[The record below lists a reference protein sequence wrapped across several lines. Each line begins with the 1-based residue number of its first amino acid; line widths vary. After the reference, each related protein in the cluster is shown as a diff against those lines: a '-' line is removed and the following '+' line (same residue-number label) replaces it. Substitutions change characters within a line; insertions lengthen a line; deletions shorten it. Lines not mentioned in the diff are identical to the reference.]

1 MASIYKNVIFDLYGT
16 LIRIHTDLDDLSAW
30 EHLAYHFAD
39 YGSDYNPEELKKA
52 YYRLMKEENRKLS
65 LKNGSEWPEF
75 SVEDVFRR
83 LLREAPGK
91 HRAALLP
98 EMDEETLVKDLAQ
111 MRRTLMMKEFKLYR
125 GTIRL
130 LDRLHE
136 EGKGVYL
143 LSNAQRIFTV
153 PELERT
159 GLQPLFDDIYI
170 SSDFGFRKPD
180 PRFIAHMM
188 AKHGMDPLET
198 VFIGN
203 DPATDVPTAASADV
217 DCIFINSYKK
227 TAAERRAAWKAVHER
242 YPDYDLKRI
251 VTVKSLEAAGKL
263 L

>member
-1 MASIYKNVIFDLYGT
+1 MASKYKNVIFDLYGT
-16 LIRIHTDLDDLSAW
+16 LIRIYTDLNDPSAW
-30 EHLAYHFAD
+30 ENLAYHYAAYGAD
-39 YGSDYNPEELKKA
+39 YKPEELKEA
-52 YYRLMKEENRKLS
+52 YYRIMKEENRKLS

-75 SVEDVFRR
+75 NAEDVFRR
-83 LLREAPGK
+83 LLHEAPKK
-91 HRAALLP
+91 HEAALLP
-98 EMDEETLVKDLAQ
+98 EMEEKTLVKDLAQ

-125 GTIRL
+125 GTIQL
-130 LDRLHE
+130 LRRLHE

-143 LSNAQRIFTV
+143 LSNAQRIYTV

-159 GLQPLFDDIYI
+159 GLKPLFDDIYI

-203 DPATDVPTAASADV
+203 DPATDVPTAVSAGV

-227 TAAERRAAWKAVHER
+227 TPAERKAAWKAVHER
-242 YPDYDLKRI
+242 YPDYDLQRI
-251 VTVKSLEAAGKL
+251 VTVKTLSAAGKL